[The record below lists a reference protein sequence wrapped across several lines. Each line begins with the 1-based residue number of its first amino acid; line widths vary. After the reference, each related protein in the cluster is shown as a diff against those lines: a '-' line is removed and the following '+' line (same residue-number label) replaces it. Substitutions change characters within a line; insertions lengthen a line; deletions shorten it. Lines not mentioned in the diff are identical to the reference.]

1 MQNKK
6 LNFAAIDIGSNAV
19 RLLIK
24 SVNDGDSP
32 DKMTKTVLLRVPLRL
47 GEEVFGTGSIS
58 DEKEKQLLRTVK
70 AFRLLMKVYD
80 VTAYRACATSAMRDA
95 SNGMQIARKVHNKT
109 GIRLEII
116 NGLEEAR
123 MVYDSHIADL
133 LGREGHY
140 IYVDVG
146 GGSTEVSVISN
157 GKLIGSNSYDIGT
170 VRSLGGMVKLAD
182 IESLNAEQTAAL
194 RRKCFE
200 SDVKLVVVK
209 NTLLG
214 KALEKV
220 EKADADLVKVLEG
233 PTSIMFTNVAKAPA
247 VLIKEFRK
255 KSEKPVLKAAFAE
268 GCVYVGDD
276 QLDALCNIKSKE
288 ELIADIVALLQSPAK
303 NVISALQ
310 ANAGQKIAGL
320 VKTLESR
327 NN

>member
-1 MQNKK
+1 
-6 LNFAAIDIGSNAV
+6 
-19 RLLIK
+19 
-24 SVNDGDSP
+24 
-32 DKMTKTVLLRVPLRL
+32 MTK
-47 GEEVFGTGSIS
+47 EEKLVVIDSLA
-58 DEKEKQLLRTVK
+58 EQLQ
-70 AFRLLMKVYD
+70 
-80 VTAYRACATSAMRDA
+80 AYP
-95 SNGMQIARKVHNKT
+95 HF
-109 GIRLEII
+109 
-116 NGLEEAR
+116 
-123 MVYDSHIADL
+123 
-133 LGREGHY
+133 Y
-140 IYVDVG
+140 I
-146 GGSTEVSVISN
+146 
-157 GKLIGSNSYDIGT
+157 
-170 VRSLGGMVKLAD
+170 AD

-214 KALEKV
+214 KALEK
-220 EKADADLVKVLEG
+220 VKVLEG